1 MYKQNSFAMNNVE
14 NNLLTKKRED
24 LISDFELFLKVC
36 SVEIEGDTNINS
48 ALKEAGNFFEDTY
61 GKDLFDITTID
72 EYHILRNSVGDQL
85 ISEDVEPDYLVKI
98 IDAYREFLIA
108 YTFAKEWIKPRE
120 MVKVESKDA
129 KNLIVFGAP
138 GTGKSWYI
146 NSLIGDEE
154 GKDEEDYAM
163 RVTFHPESD
172 YASFVG
178 CYKPTENES
187 GDLTYSFVPQAFTEA
202 YIRSWKLPK
211 DKPYF
216 LIIEEINRGNC
227 AQIFGD
233 IFQLLDR
240 YEEDCEKGKKGQSKY
255 PIKADKDLESYL
267 KKSLADC
274 DFSNILNEKV
284 RKEVQ
289 SGKKLMLPSNLWILA
304 TMNTSDQSLYPMD
317 SAFKR
322 RWEWK
327 HIPIS
332 YDKRVKFIVT
342 NNFENYGEGYS
353 WEEFLK
359 TVNAKI
365 FDATKSEDKQLG
377 FWFTGESQTISV
389 ETFVNKVVFYLWNDI
404 FKDYRDMHNSPFAKS
419 ELTFQSFYNNN
430 GSPNLNAIDTFLK
443 TGLGLNRVNNI
454 FPRIDD
460 NRRFLSNRSTR
471 TKEPKFTVT
480 YNGKVFDDPVAKN
493 LFVDV
498 IKAIGPDKIVP
509 LGRSIYN
516 GPLIVSNTEELSG
529 RDSVE
534 LGDGL
539 HLLVGLSN
547 KDKKKILE
555 KIKKELTLDLTVNET
570 AD

>member
-1 MYKQNSFAMNNVE
+1 MNNVG
-14 NNLLTKKRED
+14 NDLLNQKREE
-24 LISDFELFLKVC
+24 LKHDFELFLKVRPF
-36 SVEIEGDTNINS
+36 EMEGDKNINDVLEEVS
-48 ALKEAGNFFEDTY
+48 NTFKDTY
-61 GKDLFDITTID
+61 GKDIFDITSVVDFDSVRNEGGYQSISID
-72 EYHILRNSVGDQL
+72 EES
-85 ISEDVEPDYLVKI
+85 DYLDEI
-98 IDAYREFLIA
+98 IDAYRDFLIA
-108 YTFAKEWIKPRE
+108 YTYAKEWVKPRE
-120 MVKVESKDA
+120 MAKVESKDA
-129 KNLIVFGAP
+129 KNLIVYGAP

-146 NSLIGDEE
+146 SSLIGDNED
-154 GKDEEDYAM
+154 KDEEDYAI

-202 YIRSWKLPK
+202 YVRSWKLPQ

-216 LIIEEINRGNC
+216 LVIEEINRGNC

-240 YEEDCEKGKKGQSKY
+240 YEEDCKKGKKGQSKY
-255 PIKADKDLESYL
+255 PIKSDKDLENYL
-267 KKSLADC
+267 KEALAGC
-274 DFSNILNEKV
+274 DFSDIPDKKI
-284 RKEVQ
+284 RKDVQ
-289 SGKKLMLPSNLWILA
+289 DGKKLMLPSNLWILA

-327 HIPIS
+327 YIPIS
-332 YDKRVKFIVT
+332 YDRRIKFIVT
-342 NNFENYGEGYS
+342 DRFKNSGEGFS

-359 TVNAKI
+359 AVNAKI

-404 FKDYRDMHNSPFAKS
+404 FKDYRDQHNSPFAKS

-430 GSPNLNAIDTFLK
+430 GDTNLNALETFLK
-443 TGLGLNRVNNI
+443 KGLELEKTDNI
-454 FPRIDD
+454 FPRIDE
-460 NRRFLSNRSTR
+460 NVRSLNIRGTR

-480 YNGKVFDDPVAKN
+480 YNGVVFDDPKANKVFK
-493 LFVDV
+493 DV
-498 IKAIGPDKIVP
+498 IEAIGAEQVRA
-509 LGRSIYN
+509 LGQRIRKS
-516 GPLIVSNTEELSG
+516 PLISDNPDTFVNAKKLENGTYLDVNFSNTA
-529 RDSVE
+529 
-534 LGDGL
+534 
-539 HLLVGLSN
+539 
-547 KDKKKILE
+547 KKNILE
-555 KIKKELTLDLTVNET
+555 KIGKELTLDLKVNEA

>member
-1 MYKQNSFAMNNVE
+1 MNNVG
-14 NNLLTKKRED
+14 NALLNQKREE
-24 LISDFELFLKVC
+24 LKKDFELFLNVRPF
-36 SVEIEGDTNINS
+36 EMEGDENINEILETAS
-48 ALKEAGNFFEDTY
+48 NTFKDTY
-61 GKDLFDITTID
+61 GKDVFGIASVEDFDRVRNESGYQSLSID
-72 EYHILRNSVGDQL
+72 GESAFLD
-85 ISEDVEPDYLVKI
+85 EI

-108 YTFAKEWIKPRE
+108 YTFAKEWVKPRD

-154 GKDEEDYAM
+154 GEEEDYAM

-202 YIRSWKLPK
+202 YVRSWKLPK

-255 PIKADKDLESYL
+255 PIKSDKDLENYL
-267 KKSLADC
+267 KESLADC
-274 DFSNILNEKV
+274 DFSDIPDEKV
-284 RKEVQ
+284 RKDVQ
-289 SGKKLMLPSNLWILA
+289 DGKKLMLPSNLWILA

-327 HIPIS
+327 YIPIS
-332 YDKRVKFIVT
+332 YDRRVKFIVT
-342 NNFENYGEGYS
+342 DNFKNSGEGFS

-359 TVNAKI
+359 AVNSKI

-389 ETFVNKVVFYLWNDI
+389 DTFVNKVVFYLWNDI
-404 FKDYRDMHNSPFAKS
+404 FRDYRDQHNSPFAKS

-430 GSPNLNAIDTFLK
+430 GDTNLNALETFLK
-443 TGLGLNRVNNI
+443 KGLELEKTDNI
-454 FPRIDD
+454 FPRIDE
-460 NRRFLSNRSTR
+460 NVRSLNIRSTR
-471 TKEPKFTVT
+471 TKEPKFIVT
-480 YNGKVFDDPVAKN
+480 YNGTVFDDPTANKV
-493 LFVDV
+493 FEDV
-498 IKAIGPDKIVP
+498 IEAIGAERIQALGQKI
-509 LGRSIYN
+509 RKR
-516 GPLIVSNTEELSG
+516 PLISEDPNIFKNAKRKLANGTYLDVNFSNT
-529 RDSVE
+529 
-534 LGDGL
+534 
-539 HLLVGLSN
+539 
-547 KDKKKILE
+547 DKKKILE
-555 KIKKELTLDLTVNET
+555 KIQQELTLDLKVYEA

>member
-1 MYKQNSFAMNNVE
+1 MIYDDNDFLNQ
-14 NNLLTKKRED
+14 KKEE
-24 LISDFELFLKVC
+24 LKNDFELFLNVRYRENK
-36 SVEIEGDTNINS
+36 EDQNIGD
-48 ALKEAGNFFEDTY
+48 ALEKIKNFFKDIY
-61 GKDLFDITTID
+61 GKDVFDITSVKEFDIVRNETEYQSISID
-72 EYHILRNSVGDQL
+72 EESDLLD
-85 ISEDVEPDYLVKI
+85 EI
-98 IDAYREFLIA
+98 IDAYRDFLIA
-108 YTFAKEWIKPRE
+108 YTFAKEWVKPRE
-120 MVKVESKDA
+120 KVKVESKDA
-129 KNLIVFGAP
+129 KNLIVYGAP

-146 NSLIGDEE
+146 NSLIGDKED
-154 GKDEEDYAM
+154 KDEEDYAM

-178 CYKPTENES
+178 CFKPTENES

-202 YIRSWKLPK
+202 YIRSWKMPK
-211 DKPYF
+211 EEPYY

-240 YEEDCEKGKKGQSKY
+240 YEEDCKKGKKGQSKY
-255 PIKADKDLESYL
+255 PIKSDKDLENFL
-267 KKSLADC
+267 KGALADC
-274 DFSNILNEKV
+274 DFSDIPDEKI
-284 RKEVQ
+284 RKDVQ
-289 SGKKLMLPSNLWILA
+289 DGKKLMLPSNLWILA

-327 HIPIS
+327 YIPIS
-332 YDKRVKFIVT
+332 YDRRVKFIVT
-342 NNFENYGEGYS
+342 DSFKNSGEGFS

-359 TVNAKI
+359 AVNAKI
-365 FDATKSEDKQLG
+365 FDSTKSEDKQLG

-389 ETFVNKVVFYLWNDI
+389 DTFVNKVVFYLWNDI
-404 FKDYRDMHNSPFAKS
+404 FKDYRDQHNSPFAKS

-430 GSPNLNAIDTFLK
+430 GDTNLSVLETFLK
-443 TGLGLNRVNNI
+443 KGLELEKTDNI
-454 FPRIDD
+454 FPRIDE
-460 NRRFLSNRSTR
+460 NVRSLNIRGTR

-509 LGRSIYN
+509 LGRAVYN
-516 GPLIVSNTEELSG
+516 GPLIVSNKEELSG

-555 KIKKELTLDLTVNET
+555 KIREKLHLELKVNET
-570 AD
+570 TD

>member
-1 MYKQNSFAMNNVE
+1 MNNLE
-14 NNLLTKKRED
+14 NDLLNQKREE
-24 LISDFELFLKVC
+24 LKNDFELFLKVRPF
-36 SVEIEGDTNINS
+36 EMEGDKNINDVLEEVS
-48 ALKEAGNFFEDTY
+48 NTFKDTY
-61 GKDLFDITTID
+61 GKDVFDITSVDDFDRVRNESGYQSISID
-72 EYHILRNSVGDQL
+72 EESDFLD
-85 ISEDVEPDYLVKI
+85 EI
-98 IDAYREFLIA
+98 IDAYRDFLIA
-108 YTFAKEWIKPRE
+108 YTFSKEWVKPRE

-146 NSLIGDEE
+146 NSLIGDNED
-154 GKDEEDYAM
+154 KDEEDYAM

-202 YIRSWKLPK
+202 YVRSWKLPK

-240 YEEDCEKGKKGQSKY
+240 YEEDCKKGKKGQSKY
-255 PIKADKDLESYL
+255 PIKSDKDLEKYL
-267 KKSLADC
+267 KESLADC
-274 DFSNILNEKV
+274 DFSDIPDEKV
-284 RKEVQ
+284 RKDVQ
-289 SGKKLMLPSNLWILA
+289 DGKKLMLPSNLWILA

-327 HIPIS
+327 YIPIS
-332 YDKRVKFIVT
+332 YDRRVKFIVT
-342 NNFENYGEGYS
+342 DSLKNAGEGFS

-359 TVNAKI
+359 AVNAKI

-389 ETFVNKVVFYLWNDI
+389 DTFVNKVVFYLWNDI
-404 FKDYRDMHNSPFAKS
+404 FKDYRDQHNSPFVKS

-430 GSPNLNAIDTFLK
+430 GDTNLSALETFLK
-443 TGLGLNRVNNI
+443 KGLELEKTDNI
-454 FPRIDD
+454 FPRIDE
-460 NRRFLSNRSTR
+460 NARSLNIRSTR
-471 TKEPKFTVT
+471 TREPKFIVT
-480 YNGKVFDDPVAKN
+480 YNGKVFDDPTANKV
-493 LFVDV
+493 FEDV
-498 IKAIGPDKIVP
+498 IEAIGAERIQA
-509 LGRSIYN
+509 LGQRIRKS
-516 GPLIVSNTEELSG
+516 PLISENPDIFKNAKKLANGTYLDVNFNNIT
-529 RDSVE
+529 
-534 LGDGL
+534 
-539 HLLVGLSN
+539 
-547 KDKKKILE
+547 KKKILE
-555 KIKKELTLDLTVNET
+555 RIKQELTLDLTVNET